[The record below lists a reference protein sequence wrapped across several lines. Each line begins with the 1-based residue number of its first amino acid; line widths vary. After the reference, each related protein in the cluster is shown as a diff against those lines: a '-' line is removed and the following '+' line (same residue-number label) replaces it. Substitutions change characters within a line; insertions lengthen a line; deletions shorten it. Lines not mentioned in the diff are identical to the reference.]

1 MDGFVQWIGETLY
14 AESVSYRSATALGS
28 NS

>member
-1 MDGFVQWIGETLY
+1 MDGFVQWMEKQLY